1 MNARIDA
8 QGRFTG
14 PEQPPHR
21 SAWVWVPT
29 EQVLL
34 LRVEVPGRRWRRA
47 LPFAVEPWL
56 AAPLEEQAVMPLH
69 RARSGETWC
78 VVVARRL
85 LEQWRAALPPA
96 WQAQPLVPDCFE
108 VAPVEPGRWAVLE
121 REGRVQVRQDA
132 WRGFA
137 APSTWL
143 PALAEAAGVETVSA
157 QPAPALTA
165 KEARQLNINRQ
176 RGGPVLL
183 APTALRPLRRV
194 GLLMLALLGV
204 WLGHVVWQTHRLQ
217 HQAQAYEQAA
227 LSAFQHAFPSVHRVV
242 NVRVQAQNAVR
253 RWQAQ
258 RQSWWPLAR
267 LVESVETAGGRIEA
281 LTLDA
286 NGWRMQVRL
295 PPGADADRLAAR
307 LKGRVVR
314 RQAVGKMVR
323 VTYAGS
329 A

>member
-56 AAPLEEQAVMPLH
+56 AAPLEEQAVIPLH

-78 VVVARRL
+78 AVVAHRL

-96 WQAQPLVPDCFE
+96 WQAQPLIPDCFE
-108 VAPVEPGRWAVLE
+108 VAPAEPGRWAVLE
-121 REGRVQVRQDA
+121 RAGRVQVRQDA

-137 APSTWL
+137 SPAGWL
-143 PALAEAAGVETVSA
+143 PVLAETAGMEVVSA
-157 QPAPALTA
+157 QPGSGLTP
-165 KEARQLNINRQ
+165 KETRQLNLNRQ
-176 RGGPVLL
+176 RSEPKLL

-217 HQAQAYEQAA
+217 QQARAYEQAA
-227 LSAFQHAFPSVHRVV
+227 LSAFHHAFPSVHRVV

-253 RWQAQ
+253 RLQAQ
-258 RQSWWPLAR
+258 RQSWLPLAR
-267 LVESVETAGGRIEA
+267 LVESVETVGGRIEA
-281 LTLDA
+281 LSLDA

-295 PPGADADRLAAR
+295 PAGADVDGLASA
-307 LKGRVVR
+307 LKGHVVR
-314 RQAVGKMVR
+314 RQVIGRHVR
-323 VTYAGS
+323 VIYAGS